1 MMFLLNWFEKFPEYK
16 SREFFLTGESYAGV
30 YFFSAF
36 ALVTIGD
43 ELVYRWAAI
52 LDESMNA

>member
-43 ELVYRWAAI
+43 ELVYRST
-52 LDESMNA
+52 LR